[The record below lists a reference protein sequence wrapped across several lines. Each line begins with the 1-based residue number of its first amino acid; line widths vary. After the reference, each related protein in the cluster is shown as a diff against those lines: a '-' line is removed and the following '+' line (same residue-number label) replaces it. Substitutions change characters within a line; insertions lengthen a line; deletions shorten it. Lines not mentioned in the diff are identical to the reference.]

1 MELVRVDTQKAYEA
15 IREKIT
21 QLELAPGALIDANR
35 LAQELETGLNPVQ
48 EALKLLAHEDL
59 VRISPRHGIYVSEV
73 NVEDLQQI
81 SEARLALET
90 LAARLAAQRAT
101 PDDVAVLRALC
112 QEQTSVSAGDA
123 RRLFALDH
131 RFHQAI
137 ARAAHN
143 RYLARTLEHFFG
155 LSQRLWYLVLP
166 HLDFLPAAVEEH
178 LQLVQAIEEGRAE
191 EAEKIMGAHV
201 QDFYVKVHDVLDDRE
216 ELYART

>member
-1 MELVRVDTQKAYEA
+1 MMELVRVDTQKAYEA
-15 IREKIT
+15 IHEKIT
-21 QLELAPGALIDANR
+21 QLELAPGTLIDANR
-35 LAQELETGLNPVQ
+35 LAHELETGLNPVQ

-59 VRISPRHGIYVSEV
+59 VRITPRHGIYVSEV
-73 NVEDLQQI
+73 NAEDLQQI
-81 SEARLALET
+81 SEARLPLER

-112 QEQTSVSAGDA
+112 QEQSDVAAGDA
-123 RRLFALDH
+123 RRLFAVDH

-143 RYLARTLEHFFG
+143 RHLARTLEHFFG

-178 LQLVQAIEEGRAE
+178 RQLVQAIEAGSAE
-191 EAEKIMGAHV
+191 EAGEIMADHV
-201 QDFYVKVHDVLDDRE
+201 QEFYLKVHDVLEGRE
-216 ELYART
+216 ELYA